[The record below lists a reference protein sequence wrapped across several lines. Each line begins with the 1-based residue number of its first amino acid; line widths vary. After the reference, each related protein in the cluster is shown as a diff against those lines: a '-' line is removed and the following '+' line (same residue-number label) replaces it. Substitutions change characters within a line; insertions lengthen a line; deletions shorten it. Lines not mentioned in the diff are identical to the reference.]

1 MFAQPGETGIVQ
13 CAVVNIRVVI
23 AEVNALGA
31 LQIRGGNALGEG
43 AGHYNSVAPYTVM
56 QPAMLRIFNLI

>member
-1 MFAQPGETGIVQ
+1 MLAQPGETGIVQ
-13 CAVVNIRVVI
+13 CAVINIRVVI
-23 AEVNALGA
+23 PKLDALGA
-31 LQIRGGNALGEG
+31 LQIGSGNALGEG

>member
-1 MFAQPGETGIVQ
+1 MLAQPGETGIVQ
-13 CAVVNIRVVI
+13 RAVINIRVVI

-31 LQIRGGNALGEG
+31 LQLSGGKALGEG
-43 AGHYNSVAPYTVM
+43 IDHYNSVAPYTVM